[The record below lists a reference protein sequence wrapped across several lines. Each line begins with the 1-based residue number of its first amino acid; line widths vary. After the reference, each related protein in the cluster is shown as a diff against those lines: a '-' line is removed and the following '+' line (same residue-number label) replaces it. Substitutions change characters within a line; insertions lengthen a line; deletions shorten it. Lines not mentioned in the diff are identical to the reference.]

1 MERTFDRRTMYLI
14 SVFQTTTS
22 LFPKDCIE
30 NNNTVYYILPKDG
43 KVSYEQRM
51 ALSKILGKK
60 ISFIRYYDNLEDFLK
75 YMISPKVKVDRLD
88 GNTIVLKLNK
98 FNYMKYKKHKELV
111 DTIISRLYGV
121 DKVLVKTII

>member
-1 MERTFDRRTMYLI
+1 MYLI

-121 DKVLVKTII
+121 DKVLVKTIIYKNKKKI